1 MGTQEDIQQRI
12 SDRLTIEANK
22 LEGGFAQDIIGS
34 VSFEL
39 ANIIDTELDNIIN
52 RAFVSTAT
60 DEDLDQLGNDYGL
73 PRREDAQAIV
83 YLEITGDEF
92 ATINSNVKTIYN
104 NLVYTVQEFKKINS
118 SGVALVKAK
127 CDTAG
132 VIGNVPANT
141 ITEFLTDYTGLRTV
155 TNPEPAYDGFDR
167 EDNEVYRQRI
177 LDYLKEDATNA
188 NKAQYE
194 KWAREVVGVQKAVIK
209 DAEEMGIAGTV
220 GVFIS
225 AIDSI
230 VSEELINAVKTH
242 IEEVQPINA
251 TIIVESLNYININ
264 VSAILI
270 LKKGFNEI
278 DVKDEFVEALKAYLP
293 TVDNAVSYFRIS
305 ELLFNCSGVEDVV
318 DYTLNGG
325 VDSIILNKTDYATVG
340 EVKIVASR

>member
-34 VSFEL
+34 ISYEL

-60 DEDLDQLGNDYGL
+60 GEDLDQLGNDYGL

-92 ATINSNVKTIYN
+92 ATINSNVKAVYN

-141 ITEFLTDYTGLRTV
+141 INEFLTDYAGLRAV

-167 EDNEVYRQRI
+167 EDDEIYRQRI

-194 KWAREVVGVQKAVIK
+194 KWAREVTGVQKAVIK
-209 DAEEMGIAGTV
+209 GAEEMGAGNV

-225 AIDSI
+225 AIESI
-230 VSEELINAVKTH
+230 VSDELINAVKTH

-264 VSAILI
+264 VSANLI
-270 LKKGFNEI
+270 LKDGFNEI
-278 DVKDEFVEALKAYLP
+278 DVKDEFVKALKEYLS
-293 TVDNAVSYFRIS
+293 TVDNAVSYFKIS

-325 VDSIILNKTDYATVG
+325 VDSIILNKTDYSTVG
-340 EVKIVASR
+340 EVEIVAS

>member
-34 VSFEL
+34 ISFEL

-60 DEDLDQLGNDYGL
+60 GEDLDQLGNDYGL

-92 ATINSNVKTIYN
+92 STINSNVKAVYN
-104 NLVYTVQEFKKINS
+104 NIVYTVQEFKKINS

-132 VIGNVPANT
+132 VIGNVPSNT
-141 ITEFLTDYTGLRTV
+141 INEFLTDYAGLRTV

-167 EDNEVYRQRI
+167 EDDEVYRQRI

-209 DAEEMGIAGTV
+209 GAEDMGAGNV

-251 TIIVESLNYININ
+251 TILVESLNYVNVN
-264 VSAILI
+264 VSANLI
-270 LKKGFNEI
+270 LKEGYNAI
-278 DVKDEFVEALKAYLP
+278 DVKDEFVIALKEYLP
-293 TVDNAVSYFRIS
+293 TVDNVVSYFRIS

-340 EVKIVASR
+340 EVEIVTSR

>member
-34 VSFEL
+34 ISYEL

-60 DEDLDQLGNDYGL
+60 GEDLDQLGNDYGL

-83 YLEITGDEF
+83 YLQITGDEF
-92 ATINSNVKTIYN
+92 ATINSNVKAIYN

-141 ITEFLTDYTGLRTV
+141 INEFLTDYTGLKTV

-167 EDNEVYRQRI
+167 EDDEVYRQRI

-209 DAEEMGIAGTV
+209 SAEEMGAGNV

-225 AIDSI
+225 AIDST
-230 VSEELINAVKTH
+230 VSDELINSVKTH

-251 TIIVESLNYININ
+251 TIIVESLKYININ
-264 VSAILI
+264 VSANLI
-270 LKKGFNEI
+270 LKEGFNEI
-278 DVKDEFVEALKAYLP
+278 DVKDEFVKALKEYLP

-325 VDSIILNKTDYATVG
+325 IDSIILNKTDYAIVG
-340 EVKIVASR
+340 EVEIVASR